1 MYQQLKHFCI
11 RYSICSYFY
20 YYLFSFSHFI
30 RASPIDLIYLIA
42 LTINWAICVSTVYMV
57 TLHSLWLI
65 DTISLATVILGP
77 CVTAFLCMNFM
88 IFLFPRPLSRLPFYI
103 PVPPFRPDLSLS
115 NRSVQWA
122 EKLAYMSL
130 SDPVPHSM
138 NGWIIFTALWWSI
151 LYNIYTL

>member
-42 LTINWAICVSTVYMV
+42 LTINFYLAFP
-57 TLHSLWLI
+57 LI
-65 DTISLATVILGP
+65 DWYNFFSHSYFRSLPNCIFVHEFYDLP
-77 CVTAFLCMNFM
+77 LPPPSLSPSFLY
-88 IFLFPRPLSRLPFYI
+88 PSPSLPT
-103 PVPPFRPDLSLS
+103 RSLS

-138 NGWIIFTALWWSI
+138 NGWIIFTTLWWSI